1 MTIYLWLG
9 FLAFVVL
16 LLALDLGV
24 LNRKLHVISARE
36 ALGWTAFWVGVS
48 LAFNGLV
55 YVMYEHH
62 WLGIGLH
69 QGGTLGGKA
78 AALEFFT
85 AYVVE
90 KSLSLDNIFVIAL
103 IFAYLG
109 VPGEYQH
116 RVLFWGILGALVMRG
131 SMIAAGLSLMGALS
145 WMTYVFGGVLLVTAA
160 KMLFSRDEGFHPDKN
175 LFVRLMRRVVPVTDG
190 YREHHFWV
198 RESGRFA
205 ITPLGL
211 AIVLIESSD
220 VLFAVDSI
228 PAVFAVTR
236 DPFIVFTSNVC
247 AILGLRSLYFALA
260 AIMHRFRHLKMSLVF
275 LLAFVGVKMILA
287 HHYPIP
293 TGPSLFMIA
302 GILIVGILA
311 SVLSPKGEVVGHR
324 VVTES
329 IALREA
335 TFRHVR
341 RIFVVLAGFTLL
353 LVGFLLLFLPGPGL
367 LTIVGGLALLGT
379 EFVWARRLL
388 VELQVQTKSLA
399 QRSSNLFRKEG
410 RSQSDAEPPP
420 SP

>member
-9 FLAFVVL
+9 FLVFVVL

-24 LNRKLHVISARE
+24 LNRRHHVISARE
-36 ALGWTAFWVGVS
+36 ALGWTAFWVAIS

-69 QGGTLGGKA
+69 HGSTVGGRQ

-85 AYVVE
+85 SYLVE

-109 VPGEYQH
+109 VPAQFQH

-131 SMIAAGLSLMGALS
+131 TMIVAGLSLINALG
-145 WMTYVFGGVLLVTAA
+145 WMTYVFGGVLILTAF
-160 KMLFSRDEGFHPDKN
+160 KMLFSGDEDFHPEKN
-175 LFVRLMRRVVPVTDG
+175 IFVRAVRRIVPVTDG

-198 RESGRFA
+198 RQAGRVA
-205 ITPLGL
+205 VTPLGL
-211 AIVLIESSD
+211 AIVLVESSD

-260 AIMHRFRHLKMSLVF
+260 AIMHRFRYLKMSLVF
-275 LLAFVGVKMILA
+275 LLGFIGVKMLLA

-293 TGPSLFMIA
+293 SGPSLVMIV
-302 GILIVGILA
+302 GILAVGILA
-311 SVLSPKGEVVGHR
+311 SVLSPKGELSGPR
-324 VVTES
+324 AFTES

-341 RIFVVLAGFTLL
+341 KIFVVLAGFTLVIMGILL
-353 LVGFLLLFLPGPGL
+353 LVLPGPGL

-388 VELQVQTKSLA
+388 VQLQVQTKSLA
-399 QRSSNLFRKEG
+399 RKSSSFFRKES
-410 RSQSDAEPPP
+410 RSQSDTGTPPTP
-420 SP
+420 